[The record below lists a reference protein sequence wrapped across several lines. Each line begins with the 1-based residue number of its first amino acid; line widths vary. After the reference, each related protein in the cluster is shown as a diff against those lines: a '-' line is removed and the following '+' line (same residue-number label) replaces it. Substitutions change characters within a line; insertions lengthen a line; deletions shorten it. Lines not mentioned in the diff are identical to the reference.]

1 MNIIVDDIK
10 KGEYRQVY
18 LIYGEEAYLCQTYK
32 NKLIGSINAD
42 QMNFTKFEGKQA
54 TAEKIIEKSET
65 MPFFADHRVIL
76 IEDSGFFKEKADALS
91 DYLKKLPEYIIII
104 FVEKDIDKRN
114 KLYKAAEKYK
124 GVCECT
130 PLSEK
135 ELTNWILIEL
145 KRNEKQIKKSTLD
158 KFMSGIGS
166 NLNLISC
173 ELEKLISYIGDR
185 KEITT
190 RDIDDICSVQT
201 ENRIFDMINDVAS
214 GRRASALRNYHD
226 LLLLKEAPMKI
237 LSLMERQFDQML
249 RMKELSGDGFGEKI
263 IAEKLKIHPYA
274 VKKNL
279 PIARKYSMDE
289 LKNAVEQIVRAEED
303 VKSGRLSDVVSV
315 EMMLI
320 SLSK

>member
-1 MNIIVDDIK
+1 MNVIADDIK
-10 KGEYRQVY
+10 NGEYRQVY
-18 LIYGEEAYLCQTYK
+18 LIYGEEAYLCQMYK
-32 NKLIGSINAD
+32 KKLIESINAD

-54 TAEKIIEKSET
+54 VTEKIIEKSET
-65 MPFFADHRVIL
+65 MPFFADYRVIL
-76 IEDSGFFKEKADALS
+76 IEDSGLFKEKADALS
-91 DYLKKLPEYIIII
+91 DYLKKLPEYVIII
-104 FVEKDIDKRN
+104 FVEKEIDKRN
-114 KLYKAAEKYK
+114 KLYKVAEKYK
-124 GVCECT
+124 GVCECA

-135 ELTNWILIEL
+135 ELTNWILVEL

-166 NLNLISC
+166 NMNLISC
-173 ELEKLISYIGDR
+173 ELEKLISYTGGR
-185 KEITT
+185 KEITSK
-190 RDIDDICSVQT
+190 DIDEICSVQT

-303 VKSGRLSDVVSV
+303 VKSGRLADVVSV

>member
-1 MNIIVDDIK
+1 MNIIADDIK

-18 LIYGEEAYLCQTYK
+18 IIYGEEAYMCQTYK
-32 NKLIGSINAD
+32 KKLIESINAN
-42 QMNFTKFEGKQA
+42 QMNFTKFEGKQS

-76 IEDSGFFKEKADALS
+76 IEDSGLFKEKADALS
-91 DYLKKLPEYIIII
+91 DYLKKLPEYIIVI
-104 FVEKDIDKRN
+104 FVEKEIDKRS

-124 GVCECT
+124 GVCECI
-130 PLSEK
+130 PLSDK
-135 ELTNWILIEL
+135 ELVNWILVEL
-145 KRNEKQIKKSTLD
+145 KRNKKQIKKSTLE
-158 KFMSGIGS
+158 KFMNGAGS

-173 ELEKLISYIGDR
+173 ELEKLIAYIGDR
-185 KEITT
+185 NEITAK
-190 RDIDDICSVQT
+190 DIDDICSKQT

-214 GRRASALRNYHD
+214 SRRAQALRNYHD

-237 LSLMERQFDQML
+237 LSLIERQYDQML
-249 RMKELSGDGFGEKI
+249 RMKELSGDGFGEKL

-279 PIARKYSMDE
+279 PIAKKYSMEE

-303 VKSGRLSDVVSV
+303 VKSGRLADAVSV